1 MGDAHSS
8 ALLGRNDKL
17 ANDQRDV
24 EVPAVLRDVLVASA
38 VCALVDGRRRLD
50 RRRDAGWLRASCCSS
65 PRTSLDSG
73 FECVEFRPERCHRV
87 GWLWWGYRFVGVDRV
102 DLDPDDCHRE
112 PGVVW
117 HVDDGQWP
125 SSDTQGIQ

>member
-8 ALLGRNDKL
+8 ELLGRNDKL

-50 RRRDAGWLRASCCSS
+50 RRRDAGGLRALCCSS
-65 PRTSLDSG
+65 SRTSLDSG
-73 FECVEFRPERCHRV
+73 FECVEFRPERCYGV
-87 GWLWWGYRFVGVDRV
+87 GWWLWGYRFVGVDRV
-102 DLDPDDCHRE
+102 DLDRDDCHRE
-112 PGVVW
+112 PGVA
-117 HVDDGQWP
+117 D
-125 SSDTQGIQ
+125 SR